1 MNFLIDHNI
10 EGYAILLLGTLT
22 AGGWLEIVPIE
33 FVMFERVGLAINAS
47 DRVVW
52 NFAQTNQMI
61 LLTANR
67 SMKGI
72 DSLEQTIQEENTENS
87 LPVITIGSTDRMT
100 NFEYRERCSV
110 RLVEILLDLD
120 NCMGAGRLFIP

>member
-10 EGYAILLLGTLT
+10 EGYAILLLGTIT
-22 AGGWLEIVPIE
+22 GGGWLEIVPIE
-33 FVMFERVGLAINAS
+33 FVMFEQVGLAINAS
-47 DRVVW
+47 DLVVW

-72 DSLEQTIQEENTENS
+72 DSL
-87 LPVITIGSTDRMT
+87 
-100 NFEYRERCSV
+100 
-110 RLVEILLDLD
+110 
-120 NCMGAGRLFIP
+120 

>member
-10 EGYAILLLGTLT
+10 EGYAILFLGTIT
-22 AGGWLEIVPIE
+22 AGGWLEIVPME
-33 FVMFERVGLAINAS
+33 FVMFEQVGLAINAS

-72 DSLEQTIQEENTENS
+72 DSL
-87 LPVITIGSTDRMT
+87 
-100 NFEYRERCSV
+100 
-110 RLVEILLDLD
+110 
-120 NCMGAGRLFIP
+120 

>member
-1 MNFLIDHNI
+1 
-10 EGYAILLLGTLT
+10 
-22 AGGWLEIVPIE
+22 
-33 FVMFERVGLAINAS
+33 
-47 DRVVW
+47 
-52 NFAQTNQMI
+52 MI

-67 SMKGI
+67 SMKGT

-100 NFEYRERCSV
+100 NFEYRERCSI

>member
-1 MNFLIDHNI
+1 
-10 EGYAILLLGTLT
+10 
-22 AGGWLEIVPIE
+22 
-33 FVMFERVGLAINAS
+33 MFEQVGLAINAS

-72 DSLEQTIQEENTENS
+72 DSL
-87 LPVITIGSTDRMT
+87 
-100 NFEYRERCSV
+100 
-110 RLVEILLDLD
+110 
-120 NCMGAGRLFIP
+120 

>member
-1 MNFLIDHNI
+1 
-10 EGYAILLLGTLT
+10 
-22 AGGWLEIVPIE
+22 
-33 FVMFERVGLAINAS
+33 
-47 DRVVW
+47 
-52 NFAQTNQMI
+52 MI

-72 DSLEQTIQEENTENS
+72 DSLEQTIQEDNNEDS
-87 LPVITIGSTDRMT
+87 LPIITIGNTDRMT
-100 NFEYRERCSV
+100 NFEYRERCSI

>member
-22 AGGWLEIVPIE
+22 AAGWLEIVPIE

-87 LPVITIGSTDRMT
+87 LPVITIGNTDRMT
-100 NFEYRERCSV
+100 NFEYRERCSI

>member
-87 LPVITIGSTDRMT
+87 LPVITIGNTDRMT
-100 NFEYRERCSV
+100 NFEYRERCSI

-120 NCMGAGRLFIP
+120 NCVGAGRLFIP

>member
-10 EGYAILLLGTLT
+10 EGYAILLLGTIT
-22 AGGWLEIVPIE
+22 AGSWVKIVPIE
-33 FVMFERVGLAINAS
+33 FVMFEQVGLAVNAS

-72 DSLEQTIQEENTENS
+72 DSLEQTIQEENTDNS
-87 LPVITIGSTDRMT
+87 LLR
-100 NFEYRERCSV
+100 
-110 RLVEILLDLD
+110 
-120 NCMGAGRLFIP
+120 

>member
-10 EGYAILLLGTLT
+10 EGYAILLLGTIT

-33 FVMFERVGLAINAS
+33 FVMFEQVGLAINAS

-52 NFAQTNQMI
+52 NLAQTNQMI

-72 DSLEQTIQEENTENS
+72 DSLEQTIQEDNTENS
-87 LPVITIGSTDRMT
+87 LPVITIGTTDRMT
-100 NFEYRERCSV
+100 NFEYRERCTI

-120 NCMGAGRLFIP
+120 NYMGAARLFIP